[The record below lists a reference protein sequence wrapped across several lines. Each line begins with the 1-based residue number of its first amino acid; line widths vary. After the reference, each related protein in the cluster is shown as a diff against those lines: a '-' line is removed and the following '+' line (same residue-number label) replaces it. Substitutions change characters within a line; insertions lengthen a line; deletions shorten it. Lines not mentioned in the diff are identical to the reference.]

1 MKLTFNGHA
10 CVTLE
15 SSDGR
20 TVVMDPY
27 RSGAFGG
34 KLSHAPLCVAADV
47 VTVTHYHVD
56 HSHVGPEL
64 AGPDGVLPPIID
76 RTGIEGL
83 YLDAGWCYGGFK
95 AVPASTWFRLPSE
108 ACRAFH
114 GDGVFELVS
123 ANATHNTRRDL
134 KFEARP
140 VPRKDVTK
148 RRYFGYR

>member
-1 MKLTFNGHA
+1 MQVLQLYPQPRGQPAPAKAAGAAWRRDRAYGCSVSDAVGSH
-10 CVTLE
+10 VTPYTLHSSKSHF
-15 SSDGR
+15 SSDAKH
-20 TVVMDPY
+20 P
-27 RSGAFGG
+27 
-34 KLSHAPLCVAADV
+34 
-47 VTVTHYHVD
+47 VD
-56 HSHVGPEL
+56 GSLGPE
-64 AGPDGVLPPIID
+64 
-76 RTGIEGL
+76 EGSL
-83 YLDAGWCYGGFK
+83 HFK